1 MPETHEKALQEQ
13 IKRPVCASRTER
25 FRRGEYIYPHPDA
38 IPLREHQKEANPMSH
53 VNHNGNRPVEHIAD
67 PEHPILA
74 SAEPID
80 NHAVD
85 PDFDRHKG
93 PHIKG
98 PHDPKEIN
106 PKMASDI
113 AYWAAEF
120 KVTGERLHEAIRV
133 HGTHVDKVRAGL
145 HAK

>member
-1 MPETHEKALQEQ
+1 
-13 IKRPVCASRTER
+13 
-25 FRRGEYIYPHPDA
+25 
-38 IPLREHQKEANPMSH
+38 MSH
-53 VNHNGNRPVEHIAD
+53 VNHNGNRPVERIAD

-74 SAEPID
+74 GAEPID

-113 AYWAAEF
+113 AYWSAEF

-133 HGTHVDKVRAGL
+133 HGTHVDKVRAAL
-145 HAK
+145 LPAH

>member
-1 MPETHEKALQEQ
+1 
-13 IKRPVCASRTER
+13 
-25 FRRGEYIYPHPDA
+25 
-38 IPLREHQKEANPMSH
+38 MSH
-53 VNHNGNRPVEHIAD
+53 VNHNGNRHVEHIAD

-80 NHAVD
+80 NHVVY

-106 PKMASDI
+106 PQINPKMASDI
-113 AYWAAEF
+113 AYWAHEF
-120 KVTGERLHEAIRV
+120 HVSGEQLHEAIRV
-133 HGTHVDKVRAGL
+133 HGTHVEKVRAAL
-145 HAK
+145 HKTA